1 MEDNEILLS
10 QDELDFVLGSSKSTM
25 KKLNSPI
32 ISKDI
37 SENM

>member
-10 QDELDFVLGSSKSTM
+10 QDKLDLVLGSSNSTM
-25 KKLNSPI
+25 KKLNSLI

>member
-10 QDELDFVLGSSKSTM
+10 QDELDLVFALSNSTM
-25 KKLNSPI
+25 KKLNSLI

>member
-10 QDELDFVLGSSKSTM
+10 QNKLDLVLGSSNSTM

-32 ISKDI
+32 TSKDI